1 MAKTRK
7 VILLLVEGITDKV
20 CLEAILPAF
29 IENEEITFQITC
41 GDVTTED
48 GVDAQNIVKQ
58 VNAHIQNHL
67 TSNHFK
73 KSDIAQIIHLID
85 TDGAFIADDSIVY
98 ADVEHIQYYPDRIES
113 KNVNA
118 IKIRNHIKV
127 SALNKLSSKSKIA
140 SMNYSVYYFSSNLEH
155 VFHNIQKDLS
165 KEEKM
170 VLAEKFSDQYADN
183 SDGFLMFM
191 NSIDFAV
198 AGDYRESWSFIKNN
212 CNSLN
217 RYCNFHIYLNS

>member
-1 MAKTRK
+1 
-7 VILLLVEGITDKV
+7 
-20 CLEAILPAF
+20 
-29 IENEEITFQITC
+29 
-41 GDVTTED
+41 
-48 GVDAQNIVKQ
+48 
-58 VNAHIQNHL
+58 
-67 TSNHFK
+67 
-73 KSDIAQIIHLID
+73 LID

-98 ADVEHIQYYPDRIES
+98 ADVGHIQYYPDRIES